1 MILLDTDTISLLAAG
16 HARVAARFASSTEP
30 VATTIVTRIEVLRGR
45 FDFLLKAADGDQL
58 RRAQLRLE
66 QSDRDLAR
74 FGITPI
80 NADAAA
86 EFDRLRHD
94 RKLRKIGRADLLIAS
109 IALAHRATLVTRNVQ
124 HFRQVPGLN
133 VENWAD
139 E

>member
-16 HARVAARFASSTEP
+16 HARVAARFVSSTEP
-30 VATTIVTRIEVLRGR
+30 VATTIFTRIEILRGR

-58 RRAQLRLE
+58 RRAQRWLE
-66 QSDRDLAR
+66 QSERDLAR
-74 FGITPI
+74 FGIIPI
-80 NADAAA
+80 NADAAT
-86 EFDRLRHD
+86 EFDRLRRD
-94 RKLRKIGRADLLIAS
+94 KKLRKIGRVGLLIAS

-139 E
+139 